1 MCNDIY
7 IYIAYITTIC
17 SYIDNHRFKDI
28 VSCTLASCSYLEMLV
43 YKPWLYIVVYFFAI
57 HVGTYYPA
65 KPQDYQ
71 SFAIGYP
78 PRMSNLQTD
87 NPRANLAF
95 IAFKKVTKIVLSH
108 TRWFILIRK

>member
-7 IYIAYITTIC
+7 IYIYITYITIC
-17 SYIDNHRFKDI
+17 SYIDNHRLKDI
-28 VSCTLASCSYLEMLV
+28 VSCTIASCSYLEMLV

-65 KPQDYQ
+65 KPQGYQ

-95 IAFKKVTKIVLSH
+95 IAFKKGDQDSLEPYKVVHSD
-108 TRWFILIRK
+108 